1 LAAEATPSFLYLP
14 ELPGRGSR
22 IELPLADAHYVGR
35 VCRARVGEQVE
46 ATDGRGALAVLR
58 LTRVRGEVVAEVVS
72 ITREEPRRQAWVLCG
87 PPEGERADWLVE
99 KLAELGILR
108 FVPVDCDRA
117 AWTRARGRRARWGRL
132 AVAALR
138 QSRRLHL
145 MAVDEPVRL
154 EQALAELPTQATR
167 WLAEA
172 SGAAPRLEGSGP
184 AGLAVGLVGPSG
196 GLADGERELA
206 LREGFLPVCLSDARL
221 RAETAALAWGVWWSW
236 ARG

>member
-1 LAAEATPSFLYLP
+1 MA
-14 ELPGRGSR
+14 
-22 IELPLADAHYVGR
+22 R
-35 VCRARVGEQVE
+35 VCRARPGDLVE

-58 LTRVRGEVVAEVVS
+58 LTQVRGDVVAELVS

-99 KLAELGILR
+99 KLAELGIVR
-108 FVPVDCDRA
+108 FLPVDCDRA
-117 AWTRARGRRARWGRL
+117 VWKRARGRRARWGRL

-154 EQALAELPTQATR
+154 EQALADLPSEATL
-167 WLAEA
+167 WLADA
-172 SGAAPRLEGSGP
+172 SGAAPAPERSGP
-184 AGLAVGLVGPSG
+184 AGLAVGLVGPAG
-196 GLADGERELA
+196 GLTDRERVLA
-206 LREGFLPVCLSDARL
+206 IRSGFRPVCLSDARL
-221 RAETAALAWGVWWSW
+221 RTETAALAWGVWWSG